1 MYMSQFEGITYVE
14 GTPSGVQ
21 IIQPVSVELNH
32 MFRQNQLKSLD
43 DVKRQMNKLAREAG
57 GNCIV
62 EFKYGQKSSFWK
74 SMFGMDDIL
83 WFGTGFIGRI

>member
-1 MYMSQFEGITYVE
+1 MSQFEGITYVE
-14 GTPSGVQ
+14 GMPSEVQ

-32 MFRQNQLKSLD
+32 MFQQNQLKSLD
-43 DVKRQMNKLAREAG
+43 DVKREMNKLAREAG

-83 WFGTGFIGRI
+83 WFGSGFIGRI